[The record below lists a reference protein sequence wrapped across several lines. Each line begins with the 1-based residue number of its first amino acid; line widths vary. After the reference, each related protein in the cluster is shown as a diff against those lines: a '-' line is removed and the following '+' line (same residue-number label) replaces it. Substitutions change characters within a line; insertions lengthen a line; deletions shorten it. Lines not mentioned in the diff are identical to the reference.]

1 MSRCW
6 LIWLLAA
13 TTFVA
18 SNAHASVSCLDV
30 AELDKTEKLE
40 GALVLL
46 VGCETVSAEILGERW
61 GDFPEAAQLMLA
73 TRYMVPGTTLTIW
86 SDPELA
92 EKIGDGSS
100 LMQRLLAYEYSSDA
114 PEMMD
119 IWNRVAPD
127 GSWESV
133 FEEAYFGRQY
143 YFSQTTNNVSWA
155 PPSTRITS
163 LMATSNVPLFA
174 VTYARMMQDA
184 QWVVGAEDTF
194 LPIYDD
200 HIESIPDAAW
210 LKADF
215 YMGKIAYGDNTFRE
229 FSADVVDLLRSGVDR
244 GFHLSMKT
252 MADTL
257 NRGDIVDIDES
268 EATTIYQRL
277 AQFGWPD
284 SQVAFG
290 EQLINGWGVPVNES
304 VGWDWVRSGA
314 AAGSAYGYDLLFEK
328 ALEDVDFTEAI
339 HWALKNAEMGY
350 VKFSSKG
357 YVAAK
362 ALLANLELK
371 SAEQLKLND
380 YLRFHCE
387 TNVSVEDKSECK
399 SLGGDL
405 KAFRSRPSLVEAAED
420 PSILRFVDEFEL
432 DTGRYI
438 ALVVAN
444 DEYEFWDSLETPRR
458 DAELVGSILESQYG
472 FEVTYLKNA
481 SRRDTLRALYD
492 MGSDIQ
498 FNDHFLLYYAGH
510 GVVDRATDTA
520 YWIPSNASRDFRPDW
535 ISSAEIMTSLKA
547 IPSRHLLLV
556 ADSCYSGKLLRG
568 AAPTEGNP
576 GVAVIQRLF
585 SKKARVAIT
594 SGGDE
599 PVQDASSGGQHSVFA
614 NAFARALNDAD
625 GPTPSSTIFNDV
637 LGAVSLEASQTPQY
651 ADMRELGHDG
661 GDFIFVPGAGQ

>member
-1 MSRCW
+1 MSRSCH
-6 LIWLLAA
+6 IWLLVA
-13 TTFVA
+13 TTFIA
-18 SNAHASVSCLDV
+18 SNTNASISCSDVS
-30 AELDKTEKLE
+30 ELDRTEQLG

-46 VGCETVSAEILGERW
+46 VGCEPVSAELLGNKWE
-61 GDFPEAAQLMLA
+61 DFPEAARILL
-73 TRYMVPGTTLTIW
+73 TTHYMVPGTTLTLW
-86 SDPELA
+86 SDPNLVEQ
-92 EKIGDGSS
+92 IGDGSR
-100 LMQRLLAYEYSSDA
+100 LIQRLLAYEYSADN
-114 PEMMD
+114 PEMGK
-119 IWNRVAPD
+119 IWERIAPN
-127 GSWESV
+127 GAWESA
-133 FEEAYFGRQY
+133 FEEAYFGRKH
-143 YFSQTTNNVSWA
+143 YFSQPDEAVSWA
-155 PPSTRITS
+155 PAPTRTS
-163 LMATSNVPLFA
+163 SLLATSDVPLFA
-174 VTYARMMQDA
+174 VSYARMMQDG
-184 QWVVGAEDTF
+184 QWVVGTESTF
-194 LPIYDD
+194 LSIYDD
-200 HIESIPDAAW
+200 HIELLPDAAW
-210 LKADF
+210 LKADYF
-215 YMGKIAYGDNTFRE
+215 MTMILYESSTYRK
-229 FSADVVDLLRSGVDR
+229 FSTEIINLLRSGVDR
-244 GFHLSMKT
+244 GFFLSMET
-252 MADTL
+252 FADTL
-257 NRGDIVDIDES
+257 NRGDIVDADES
-268 EATTIYQRL
+268 EATIMYQRL
-277 AQFGWPD
+277 AQFGWPHL
-284 SQVAFG
+284 QVAFG
-290 EQLINGWGVPVNES
+290 EQLINGWGVAENES

-314 AAGSAYGYDLLFEK
+314 AGGSPAGYDLLFEK
-328 ALEDVDFTEAI
+328 SLEDVNFADAA
-339 HWALKNAEMGY
+339 HWALRNADMGY
-350 VKFSSKG
+350 VSFSSKG

-362 ALLANLELK
+362 ALLANLELNPGER
-371 SAEQLKLND
+371 AKLND
-380 YLRFHCE
+380 YLRYHCE
-387 TNVSVEDKSECK
+387 TNVAVSNKSECK
-399 SLGGDL
+399 SLGGEL
-405 KAFRSRPSLVEAAED
+405 KAFRSRPPLVEAAEN
-420 PSILRFVDEFEL
+420 PSILRLVDEFDL

-492 MGSDIQ
+492 LGRDIQ

-510 GVVDRATDTA
+510 GVVDRGTDTA

-576 GVAVIQRLF
+576 GVAVVQRLF

-614 NAFARALNDAD
+614 SAFAAALIDAE

>member
-61 GDFPEAAQLMLA
+61 ETFPEPARTLL
-73 TRYMVPGTTLTIW
+73 TLRYLVPTTHLTNW
-86 SDPELA
+86 NDPGFA
-92 EKIGDGSS
+92 KQIGDGET
-100 LMQRLLAYEYSSDA
+100 LVQRLLAFEYKDDS
-114 PEMMD
+114 PEMQE
-119 IWNRVAPD
+119 IWTRVAPEK
-127 GSWESV
+127 SWEST
-133 FEEAYFGRQY
+133 FEEAYFGWQHYLSGAVDTPAWSPKATRTSSLLASSSVPA
-143 YFSQTTNNVSWA
+143 FNVG
-155 PPSTRITS
+155 
-163 LMATSNVPLFA
+163 
-174 VTYARMMQDA
+174 YARMMQDGE
-184 QWVVGAEDTF
+184 WVVGSEETF
-194 LPIYDD
+194 LTIYDS
-200 HIESIPDAAW
+200 HVESFPEAAW
-210 LKADF
+210 VKAD
-215 YMGKIAYGDNTFRE
+215 YLMSKILAGDIAYRR
-229 FSADVVDLLRSGVDR
+229 FSAEIMDLLQSAVDR
-244 GFHLSMKT
+244 GYFAAMDSM
-252 MADTL
+252 ASTL
-257 NRGDIVDIDES
+257 NYGDIVGMDEV
-268 EATTIYQRL
+268 EATRLYQIQ

-290 EQLINGWGVPVNES
+290 RQLIRGLGIAVNET
-304 VGWDWVRSGA
+304 VGWDWIELA
-314 AAGSAYGYDLLFEK
+314 ASQGYAPAYDMLFEK
-328 ALEDVDFTEAI
+328 SLEDAEFAEAVL
-339 HWALKNAEMGY
+339 WAMRNAELGY
-350 VKFSSKG
+350 VSFSDKG
-357 YVAAK
+357 YVAVK
-362 ALLANLELK
+362 ALLSN
-371 SAEQLKLND
+371 LKLGTANESKLSQ

-387 TNVSVEDKSECK
+387 TSTTVRNIDECEK
-399 SLGGDL
+399 LGGEL
-405 KAFRSRPSLVEAAED
+405 KQFRLRPPLEEAAKD
-420 PSILRFVDEFEL
+420 PSNLRLVDEFEL

>member
-1 MSRCW
+1 MSRSW
-6 LIWLLAA
+6 LIWLLVA

-18 SNAHASVSCLDV
+18 SNTNASVSCSDV
-30 AELDKTEKLE
+30 SELDRTEQLG
-40 GALVLL
+40 GALVLF
-46 VGCETVSAEILGERW
+46 VGCEPVSA
-61 GDFPEAAQLMLA
+61 QLLA
-73 TRYMVPGTTLTIW
+73 TKWEGFSESAQILLASRYMVPGARLTTS
-86 SDPELA
+86 SDPKLA

-100 LMQRLLAYEYSSDA
+100 LMQRLLAYEYASDSA
-114 PEMMD
+114 EMKA

-127 GSWESV
+127 GFWESP
-133 FEEAYFGRQY
+133 FEEAYFGGQY
-143 YFSQTTNNVSWA
+143 YFLQTTDQVSWA
-155 PPSTRITS
+155 PSPTRITS
-163 LMATSNVPLFA
+163 LLATSNVPLLA
-174 VTYARMMQDA
+174 VTYARMMQDG
-184 QWVVGAEDTF
+184 QWVVGTEDVF
-194 LPIYDD
+194 LSIYDD
-200 HIESIPDAAW
+200 HIESTPDAAW

-215 YMGKIAYGDNTFRE
+215 LMTKIAYGDNTYRE
-229 FSADVVDLLRSGVDR
+229 FSNDIVDLLRSGVDR
-244 GFHLSMKT
+244 GLHTAMKA

-257 NRGDIVDIDES
+257 NTGEIVDIDES
-268 EATTIYQRL
+268 EATRIYQRL
-277 AQFGWPD
+277 AQFGWP
-284 SQVAFG
+284 SAQVAFG

-328 ALEDVDFTEAI
+328 ALEDVDFVEAI
-339 HWALKNAEMGY
+339 HWALKNADMGY

-362 ALLANLELK
+362 ALLANLELNL
-371 SAEQLKLND
+371 AEQTKLND

-387 TNVSVEDKSECK
+387 TNLAVEDKSECK
-399 SLGGDL
+399 RLGGDL
-405 KAFRSRPSLVEAAED
+405 KAFRSRPPLVEAAEN
-420 PSILRFVDEFEL
+420 PSILRLIDEFEL

-444 DEYEFWDSLETPRR
+444 DEYEFWDSLETPRQ

-492 MGSDIQ
+492 IGSDIQ

-599 PVQDASSGGQHSVFA
+599 PVQDASSGGQNSVFA
-614 NAFARALNDAD
+614 SAFAAALIDAE

-637 LGAVSLEASQTPQY
+637 LGTVSLEASQTPQY

>member
-18 SNAHASVSCLDV
+18 SKAHASVSCVDV

-40 GALVLL
+40 GALALF
-46 VGCETVSAEILGERW
+46 VGCETVSAEILAERW
-61 GDFPEAAQLMLA
+61 ETFPEPARTLL
-73 TRYMVPGTTLTIW
+73 TLRYLVPTTKKTNW
-86 SDPELA
+86 SDPGLV
-92 EKIGDGSS
+92 KQIGDGER
-100 LMQRLLAYEYSSDA
+100 LIQRLLSFEYKDDS
-114 PEMMD
+114 PEMQV
-119 IWNRVAPD
+119 IWKRVAPKK
-127 GSWESV
+127 SWGSV
-133 FEEAYFGRQY
+133 FEEAYFGLQHY
-143 YFSQTTNNVSWA
+143 LSESVDTPAWSPNT
-155 PPSTRITS
+155 TRISS
-163 LMATSNVPLFA
+163 LLASSTVPALRLG
-174 VTYARMMQDA
+174 YARMMQDGE
-184 QWVVGAEDTF
+184 WVVGSEQTF
-194 LPIYDD
+194 LEIYDS
-200 HIESIPDAAW
+200 HVESFPQAAW
-210 LKADF
+210 LKADYLMSKIISGDVAYRKF
-215 YMGKIAYGDNTFRE
+215 STEIMGLLQ
-229 FSADVVDLLRSGVDR
+229 SAVDR
-244 GFHLSMKT
+244 GYFLAMDA
-252 MADTL
+252 MASAL
-257 NRGDIVDIDES
+257 NRGDIVTMDEI
-268 EATTIYQRL
+268 EATRLYQMQ

-290 EQLINGWGVPVNES
+290 RQLIAGFGIAANET
-304 VGWDWVRSGA
+304 VGWDWIELA
-314 AAGSAYGYDLLFEK
+314 ASQGYPYAYDMLFEK
-328 ALEDVDFTEAI
+328 ALEEAEFAESVL
-339 HWALKNAEMGY
+339 WAMRNAEMGY
-350 VKFSSKG
+350 VSFSDKG
-357 YVAAK
+357 YVAVK
-362 ALLANLELK
+362 ALLSNL
-371 SAEQLKLND
+371 QLGTADESKLSQ

-387 TNVSVEDKSECK
+387 TSAAVYDTDECAK
-399 SLGGDL
+399 LGGEL
-405 KAFRSRPSLVEAAED
+405 IEFRSRPPLEEAARD
-420 PSILRFVDEFEL
+420 PSALRFVDEFEL

-472 FEVTYLKNA
+472 FEVTYVKNA

-492 MGSDIQ
+492 IGADIQ

-510 GVVDRATDTA
+510 GVVDRGTDTA

-556 ADSCYSGKLLRG
+556 ADSCYSGKFLRG

-614 NAFARALNDAD
+614 NAFARALTDAN

>member
-13 TTFVA
+13 TTVA
-18 SNAHASVSCLDV
+18 SNAHASISCRDVSDLD
-30 AELDKTEKLE
+30 ETEALG

-46 VGCETVSAEILGERW
+46 VGCENVSAEILDERW
-61 GDFPEAAQLMLA
+61 DDFPEAARVLLSSDF
-73 TRYMVPGTTLTIW
+73 MVPETKLLVW
-86 SDPELA
+86 SDPRLIEL
-92 EKIGDGSS
+92 IGDGSD
-100 LMQRLLAYEYSSDA
+100 LVQRLLAFNYADDS
-114 PEMMD
+114 PEVKEV
-119 IWNRVAPD
+119 WNRLAPQ
-127 GSWESV
+127 GSWKSA
-133 FEEAYFGRQY
+133 FEEAYYGRHH
-143 YFSQTTNNVSWA
+143 YFSRVEKTPDWS
-155 PPSTRITS
+155 PSPIRLS
-163 LMATSNVPLFA
+163 SVLESSDVPYFQ
-174 VTYARMMQDA
+174 VGYARMMQDG
-184 QWVVGAEDTF
+184 QWVVGTEQDF
-194 LPIYDD
+194 LAIYDE
-200 HIESIPDAAW
+200 HIDVLPDASW
-210 LKADF
+210 LKAD
-215 YMGKIAYGDNTFRE
+215 YLMSKISYGDNSYRKFTGE
-229 FSADVVDLLRSGVDR
+229 IIDLLRSGMER
-244 GFHLSMKT
+244 GHHLSMKT
-252 MADTL
+252 MADAL
-257 NRGDIVDIDES
+257 NRGDIIDINEP
-268 EATTIYQRL
+268 EATRIYQRL

-290 EQLINGWGVPVNES
+290 EQLIFGWGVPANES
-304 VGWDWVRSGA
+304 VGWEWVREGA
-314 AAGSAYGYDLLFEK
+314 SSGSAYGYDLLFEK
-328 ALEDVDFTEAI
+328 ALEDVDFVEAI
-339 HWALKNAEMGY
+339 HWALKNADMGY
-350 VKFSSKG
+350 VRFSSKG

-371 SAEQLKLND
+371 PAEQTKLND

-387 TNVSVEDKSECK
+387 TNVAVDDKNECK

-405 KAFRSRPSLVEAAED
+405 KAFRSRPPLVEAAED

-458 DAELVGSILESQYG
+458 DAELVGSILEHQYG

-492 MGSDIQ
+492 MASDIQ

-510 GVVDRATDTA
+510 GVVDRTTDTA

-535 ISSAEIMTSLKA
+535 ISSAEIMTGLKA

-614 NAFARALNDAD
+614 NALARALNDAD

-637 LGAVSLEASQTPQY
+637 LGAVSLQASQTPQY